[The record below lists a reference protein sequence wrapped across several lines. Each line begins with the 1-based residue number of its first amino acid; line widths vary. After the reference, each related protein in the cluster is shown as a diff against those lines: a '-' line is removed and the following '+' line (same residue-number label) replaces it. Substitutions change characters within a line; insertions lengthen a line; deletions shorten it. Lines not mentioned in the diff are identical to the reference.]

1 MAPSRTSSLTLPAPA
16 EVRDVQAARARGERG
31 RLLILWGWFA
41 AMLGAAG
48 YCRALFDLGGD
59 AELLDAVTRTGPLG
73 WGSAILVV
81 GGIGLWLAGNL
92 VYLRE
97 AMDASERGEG

>member
-1 MAPSRTSSLTLPAPA
+1 MPASRTSSLPFPAA
-16 EVRDVQAARARGERG
+16 SDVREVQAARARGERG

-59 AELLDAVTRTGPLG
+59 ADLLDAVTRTGPLG
-73 WGSAILVV
+73 WVSAALVV

-97 AMDASERGEG
+97 AMDASERGEA